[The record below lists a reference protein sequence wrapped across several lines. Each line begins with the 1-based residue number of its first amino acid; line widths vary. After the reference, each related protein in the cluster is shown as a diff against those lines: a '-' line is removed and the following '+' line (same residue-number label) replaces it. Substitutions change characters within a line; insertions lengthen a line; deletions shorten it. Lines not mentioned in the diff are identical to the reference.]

1 MQTDVND
8 HLILVSGKSTTG
20 KSASIMNLERPE
32 NWAYLNCEAGKRLP
46 FRSKFKEFTI
56 TDPLQV
62 YEAFDWAETQDNIE
76 GIVVD
81 SVTFLMDMFESVH
94 VINSTNTMKA
104 WGDYAQ
110 FFKNLMQVYVARST
124 KSVIFTAH
132 ALDQLNEAD
141 MVMETKV
148 PVKGSLKNN
157 GIESYFSAV
166 VSAKKM
172 TIKALEGY
180 ESDLLNITPEDEA
193 LGFKYVFQTKLT
205 QGTVGERIR
214 APMGLWSTAETY
226 IDNDMQL
233 VMHRLHE
240 YYGTEAA
247 A

>member
-104 WGDYAQ
+104 WGEYAQ

-180 ESDLLNITPEDEA
+180 ENDLLSVTPEDEA

-205 QGTVGERIR
+205 KETVGERIR

>member
-104 WGDYAQ
+104 WGEYAQ

-180 ESDLLNITPEDEA
+180 ENDLLTITPEDEA

-205 QGTVGERIR
+205 KETVGERIR

>member
-104 WGDYAQ
+104 WGEYAQ

-180 ESDLLNITPEDEA
+180 ENDLLTVTPEDEA

-205 QGTVGERIR
+205 KETVGERIR

>member
-104 WGDYAQ
+104 WGEYAQ

-124 KSVIFTAH
+124 KNVIFTAH

-180 ESDLLNITPEDEA
+180 ENDLLTVTPEDEA

-205 QGTVGERIR
+205 KETVGERIR
-214 APMGLWSTAETY
+214 SPMGLWSTAETY

>member
-62 YEAFDWAETQDNIE
+62 YEAFDWAETQDNVE

-94 VINSTNTMKA
+94 VINSTNSMKA
-104 WGDYAQ
+104 WGNYAQ

-172 TIKALEGY
+172 TTKALEGY
-180 ESDLLNITPEDEA
+180 ENDLLTVTPEDEA

-205 QGTVGERIR
+205 KETVGERIR

>member
-20 KSASIMNLERPE
+20 KSASIMNLDRPE

-104 WGDYAQ
+104 WGEYAQ

-124 KSVIFTAH
+124 KNVIFTAH

-180 ESDLLNITPEDEA
+180 ENDLLTVTPEDEA

-205 QGTVGERIR
+205 KETVGERIR

>member
-1 MQTDVND
+1 
-8 HLILVSGKSTTG
+8 
-20 KSASIMNLERPE
+20 
-32 NWAYLNCEAGKRLP
+32 
-46 FRSKFKEFTI
+46 
-56 TDPLQV
+56 
-62 YEAFDWAETQDNIE
+62 
-76 GIVVD
+76 
-81 SVTFLMDMFESVH
+81 MDMFESVH

-104 WGDYAQ
+104 WGEYAQ

-166 VSAKKM
+166 VSSKKM

-180 ESDLLNITPEDEA
+180 ENDLLTVTPEDEA

-205 QGTVGERIR
+205 KETVGERIR

>member
-62 YEAFDWAETQDNIE
+62 YEAFDWAETQDNVE
-76 GIVVD
+76 GIIVD

-104 WGDYAQ
+104 WGEYAQ

-166 VSAKKM
+166 VSSKKM

-180 ESDLLNITPEDEA
+180 ENDLLTVTPEDEA

-205 QGTVGERIR
+205 KETVGERIR

>member
-104 WGDYAQ
+104 WGEYAQ

-166 VSAKKM
+166 VSSKKM

-180 ESDLLNITPEDEA
+180 ENDLLIVTPEDEA

-205 QGTVGERIR
+205 KETVGERIR

>member
-104 WGDYAQ
+104 WGEYAQ

-124 KSVIFTAH
+124 KNVIFTAH

-180 ESDLLNITPEDEA
+180 ENDLLSVTPEDEA

-205 QGTVGERIR
+205 KETVGERIR
-214 APMGLWSTAETY
+214 SPMGLWSTAETY

>member
-104 WGDYAQ
+104 WGEYAQ

-124 KSVIFTAH
+124 KNVIFTAH

-180 ESDLLNITPEDEA
+180 ENDLLTVTPEDEA

-205 QGTVGERIR
+205 KETVGERIR

>member
-20 KSASIMNLERPE
+20 KSASIMNLDRPE

-104 WGDYAQ
+104 WCEYAQ

-124 KSVIFTAH
+124 KNVIFTAH

-180 ESDLLNITPEDEA
+180 ENDLLTVTPEDEA

-205 QGTVGERIR
+205 KETVGERIR

>member
-104 WGDYAQ
+104 WGEYAQ

-172 TIKALEGY
+172 TINALEGY
-180 ESDLLNITPEDEA
+180 ENDLLTVTPEDKA

-205 QGTVGERIR
+205 KETVGERIR

>member
-1 MQTDVND
+1 
-8 HLILVSGKSTTG
+8 
-20 KSASIMNLERPE
+20 
-32 NWAYLNCEAGKRLP
+32 
-46 FRSKFKEFTI
+46 
-56 TDPLQV
+56 
-62 YEAFDWAETQDNIE
+62 
-76 GIVVD
+76 
-81 SVTFLMDMFESVH
+81 
-94 VINSTNTMKA
+94 
-104 WGDYAQ
+104 
-110 FFKNLMQVYVARST
+110 
-124 KSVIFTAH
+124 
-132 ALDQLNEAD
+132 

-148 PVKGSLKNN
+148 PIKGALKNN

-172 TIKALEGY
+172 TLKALDGY
-180 ESDLLNITPEDEA
+180 ENDLLTLTPEDEA

-205 QGTVGERIR
+205 KETVGERIR